1 LQSSGAGA
9 RAFQNARL
17 QKKLKKQADTIIAA
31 AASAYGQG
39 RYAETDALCRQILQ
53 AVPDHFD
60 ATHLLGLCVRHGG
73 RIEEAR
79 QLLERAIAIDPRSHE
94 AYNNLATVH
103 LDLRQFDAA
112 RACQE
117 KAIALKPNFVLALT
131 SLGNTLLHM
140 SLPEQAIELYDRA
153 IALKP
158 DYADALCNR
167 GIAELALH
175 RFDRAKQSFDRA
187 LLFQPRHA
195 EALVGKGTVSIDLKH
210 YDEAE
215 AALAAALTI
224 RPNSAKALAHRGRLN
239 LELSRSERAAADFD
253 AALALSPKLEVAL
266 EGKAKVSLNAGNT
279 AQAILACTTLLEENP
294 RSAIAMTLL
303 SACFAQQGEIASAIE
318 HLDAA
323 LAMAPDHADL
333 IARKIYFLDFLS
345 DADFAIQQAARK
357 HWWDAIGARL
367 PQRKLSPRQLDPDR
381 RIVIG
386 YVAAEFW
393 YHSAAFG
400 LLPVLR
406 HHDHARFEI
415 VCYSCSP
422 LRDEM
427 TAQFKSTADVWVDAW
442 QLSDDELADRIQAD
456 KVDILIDVSGHSTGN
471 RLPVFA
477 RKPAPVQVTG
487 FGHATGTGLQTM
499 DYLLAD
505 PIFIPPSAR
514 HLLAEKVHDL
524 PCLIT
529 TDPILDVPPSELPML
544 RNGYVTFGVFNRIYK
559 ISDEAIRV
567 WSKVMRAVTGSRIII
582 KHTLLDDPLLRDSL
596 VARFVARGI
605 AEENVICLGS
615 TPRHEHLLAF
625 ANVDISLD
633 TFPQNGGVSTW
644 ESLYAGVPVVA
655 KLGNGASSRAGG
667 SIVAAVGLDDWVAED
682 DDGYAAIA
690 CRYATQPA
698 HLAKLRAELPA
709 RIASSPAGNVEIYTQ
724 RVEAG
729 YRQFWGDY
737 CASASKGGEGA

>member
-1 LQSSGAGA
+1 LQSSAGA

-17 QKKLKKQADTIIAA
+17 QKKLKKQADAVMSVA
-31 AASAYGQG
+31 VQALGQG
-39 RYAETDALCRQILQ
+39 RYAEVETLCRQILTE
-53 AVPDHFD
+53 VPDHFD
-60 ATHLLGLCVRHGG
+60 AAHLLGLRAYDGG
-73 RIEEAR
+73 RLDEAQ
-79 QLLERAIAIDPRSHE
+79 QLLERAIALDPRSPDAHG
-94 AYNNLATVH
+94 NLGAVYFN
-103 LDLRQFDAA
+103 LQKFQDA

-117 KAIALKPNFVLALT
+117 KAIALKPNSPIALT
-131 SLGNTLLHM
+131 NLGNTLLHIG
-140 SLPEQAIELYDRA
+140 LGEQAIELHERA
-153 IALKP
+153 IRLKP
-158 DYADALCNR
+158 DYADAFCNR
-167 GIAELALH
+167 GMAELIKGQ
-175 RFDRAKQSFDRA
+175 FERAKESFDRA
-187 LLFQPRHA
+187 LVFQPRHA
-195 EALVGKGTVSIDLKH
+195 EAIAGKGMVCIELRH
-210 YDEAE
+210 YEE
-215 AALAAALTI
+215 AAAAIAAGLAI
-224 RPNSAKALAHRGRLN
+224 KPDSPKILAQRGRLN
-239 LELSRSERAAADFD
+239 LDLSRLEQALADFD
-253 AALALSPKLEVAL
+253 AALALSPRLEVAL
-266 EGKAKVSLNAGNT
+266 QGKAQVNILKGNT
-279 AQAILACTTLLEENP
+279 AEAMAAVQTLLEGNP
-294 RSAIAMTLL
+294 RSDIGIALL
-303 SACFAQQGEIASAIE
+303 ASCYASQGEIATALE
-318 HLDAA
+318 HLDAG
-323 LAMAPDHADL
+323 LAIAPDYADL
-333 IARKIYFLDFLS
+333 VGRKIFLLDYLPG
-345 DADFAIQQAARK
+345 ADFAVQQAARK
-357 HWWDAIGARL
+357 HWWDAIGAKL
-367 PQRKLSPRQLDPDR
+367 PQRALSPRKLDPDK
-381 RIVIG
+381 RISIG
-386 YVAAEFW
+386 YVASEFRN
-393 YHSAAFG
+393 HSAAFA

-422 LRDEM
+422 LRDEITDKFRSM
-427 TAQFKSTADVWVDAW
+427 ADVWVDAW

-690 CRYATQPA
+690 SRYATQPA